1 MPERPAMSQVSHFR
15 LWPFY
20 KAFSTL
26 NARSPLFAGTTRKF
40 NALAPSKML
49 RALVP
54 IYQWFLNLRREETR
68 INIELLHVADSWRQ
82 HTDNIGGA
90 VVLRRAVPD
99 SAGVSTRRVV
109 PALQTK
115 RMEARLKR
123 AVTAVSVTG

>member
-1 MPERPAMSQVSHFR
+1 MPERPAMSQVSHFK
-15 LWPFY
+15 LSPFY

-26 NARSPLFAGTTRKF
+26 NARNHLFAGTTRNF
-40 NALAPSKML
+40 TLAPSKML

-82 HTDNIGGA
+82 HTYSIGGA

-99 SAGVSTRRVV
+99 SAGVRRSGQ
-109 PALQTK
+109 PTSAIALSN
-115 RMEARLKR
+115 A
-123 AVTAVSVTG
+123 GF

>member
-1 MPERPAMSQVSHFR
+1 
-15 LWPFY
+15 
-20 KAFSTL
+20 
-26 NARSPLFAGTTRKF
+26 
-40 NALAPSKML
+40 ML

-54 IYQWFLNLRREETR
+54 IYQWFLNLRREDTR

-82 HTDNIGGA
+82 HTYNIGGA

-115 RMEARLKR
+115 AGSLIEPLGR
-123 AVTAVSVTG
+123 ASAELT